1 MEAISGY
8 GSDSSDASQGAGAS
22 KKQRV
27 ALVKR
32 PQVTAAPNLGA
43 VGSAGVTPDYVP
55 GTLTLVKANPTAAAS
70 LRHFMSPHR
79 DVHEVERLRVPPRWR
94 WTVVRSARRVLTGS
108 AHCEACPSQKKSVT
122 EVGSRLPVFLGLP
135 QPEHRDSATP

>member
-55 GTLTLVKANPTAAAS
+55 GTLTLVKANPTAAELYAPMAVRYAPCGGCALPS
-70 LRHFMSPHR
+70 T
-79 DVHEVERLRVPPRWR
+79 VHSRFAPLAF
-94 WTVVRSARRVLTGS
+94 VVCRAQLVLTGRVAS
-108 AHCEACPSQKKSVT
+108 NREAA
-122 EVGSRLPVFLGLP
+122 R
-135 QPEHRDSATP
+135 